1 MGFLFELENES
12 WSGAIRPSITFE
24 IGLLTT
30 HRSCKLHNAN
40 IFTTNIFNQCKY
52 FSDDPVHHEE
62 QGDGDWVPGAG
73 GDQSRQDPGGQHGR
87 LEVGAAVRASA
98 SADQPA
104 WLPPHQDTIRRLCK
118 FSVQQFWHR
127 WSSFSLYSHCWK
139 RLLALSCFDTL
150 LKNCLKRVSRHRQEI
165 GMLVSRHFQSGKG
178 RPSTL
183 GAFSKYCTKSF
194 YIDVKIVKH
203 QTLKFRPNIIIHH
216 ITRFLSPKIDPDN
229 ETF

>member
-12 WSGAIRPSITFE
+12 WSWSGANCPSITFE

-118 FSVQQFWHR
+118 FRQVFNN
-127 WSSFSLYSHCWK
+127 FNIDMFK
-139 RLLALSCFDTL
+139 RQWVN
-150 LKNCLKRVSRHRQEI
+150 KK
-165 GMLVSRHFQSGKG
+165 
-178 RPSTL
+178 L
-183 GAFSKYCTKSF
+183 GCYYLGTSNKEKEGP
-194 YIDVKIVKH
+194 
-203 QTLKFRPNIIIHH
+203 LP
-216 ITRFLSPKIDPDN
+216 
-229 ETF
+229 

>member
-12 WSGAIRPSITFE
+12 WSGANCPSITFE

-118 FSVQQFWHR
+118 SRTVYMMQDERYWH
-127 WSSFSLYSHCWK
+127 
-139 RLLALSCFDTL
+139 SC
-150 LKNCLKRVSRHRQEI
+150 R
-165 GMLVSRHFQSGKG
+165 QSGDWARVLLRVLAKSKHNTT
-178 RPSTL
+178 RNCRIH
-183 GAFSKYCTKSF
+183 FS
-194 YIDVKIVKH
+194 
-203 QTLKFRPNIIIHH
+203 
-216 ITRFLSPKIDPDN
+216 
-229 ETF
+229 